1 MVVGLSAPNCRLG
14 RHQLSDRI
22 KRIDARGLKA
32 QLHDDGEIALLD
44 AREEGVFSRRHLLM
58 ASCVPLSRLEL
69 LVDDL
74 VPRRAARVV
83 WCDDGEGLAERAALR
98 MSALGYQDV
107 AVLDGGIA
115 AWEAASYRLYSGV
128 HVPSKAFAEVVEH
141 EAGTPWISAP
151 DLQKLIDSRADI
163 RIFDSRSYEEYHN
176 NSIPTAIS
184 VPGAELV
191 YRFTDLAPSPATTII
206 VNCGGRTRSIIG
218 AQSLI
223 NAGFSNKVMSLK
235 DGTMAWHLA
244 GLEVVPGATLRPPE
258 VSAAGLSAGREAAA
272 RVAARCDIPRID
284 RAMLE
289 RWRAEAANRSL
300 YVLDVRTPEEY
311 EAGHLRGARLA
322 PGGQLVQ
329 ETDAHIATWGARVV
343 LVDDNGVRA
352 TMTASWLKQMG
363 WSEIA
368 VLTAD
373 PATGG
378 ADWVRGPHVPL
389 VLGLEGAAVSRIGA
403 DELRRRLASGSAVAV
418 DLALSRRY
426 GEGHIPGAWFAIR
439 ARLRGALAKLP
450 AAETIVLTSPDGLL
464 AQLAAPELAGV
475 ALIPVLV
482 LGGGT
487 QAWVEA
493 GLPLEP
499 GAGHMASEAD
509 DVVLSARE
517 RNQGREAAMHEYLEW
532 EINLVNDMAKDDD
545 HRFRVVHS

>member
-1 MVVGLSAPNCRLG
+1 MRIIAGG
-14 RHQLSDRI
+14 GKLSDRA

-32 QLHDDGEIALLD
+32 QLHDGGEIALLD
-44 AREEGVFSRRHLLM
+44 AREELPFSRRHLLM
-58 ASCVPLSRLEL
+58 ASCVPLGRLEL

-74 VPRRAARVV
+74 VPRRRARVV

-115 AWEAASYRLYSGV
+115 AWEAAGYRLYSGV

-151 DLQKLIDSRADI
+151 DLQRLIDSGADI
-163 RIFDSRSYEEYHN
+163 AIYDSRSYEEYHN

-191 YRFTDLAPSPATTII
+191 YRFTDLTPSPDTTII

-223 NAGFSNKVMSLK
+223 NAGFRNKIMSLK

-244 GLEVVPGATLRPPE
+244 GLGVVPGATRRPPE
-258 VSAAGLSAGREAAA
+258 VSPSGLAAAREAAA
-272 RVAARCDIPRID
+272 RVAARSDIPRID
-284 RAMLE
+284 KAALDG
-289 RWRAEAANRSL
+289 WRAEAAERTL

-329 ETDAHIATWGARVV
+329 ETDAHVATWGGRIV

-363 WSEIA
+363 WPDVA
-368 VLTAD
+368 VLIAL
-373 PATGG
+373 PGEG
-378 ADWVRGPHVPL
+378 DWVTGPHVPC
-389 VLGLEGAAVSRIGA
+389 VLGLEAAAAPGIAAS
-403 DELRRRLASGSAVAV
+403 ELSPALAAGSAVVV

-426 GEGHIPGAWFAIR
+426 GQGHVPGAWFATR
-439 ARLRGALAKLP
+439 ARLASAIAKLP
-450 AAETIVLTSPDGLL
+450 KAETIVLTSPNGKL
-464 AQLAAPELAGV
+464 AQLAAAELAGNGGVPV
-475 ALIPVLV
+475 ACLI
-482 LGGGT
+482 GGT
-487 QAWVEA
+487 QAWTAA
-493 GLPLEP
+493 GLPLEQ
-499 GAGHMASEAD
+499 GATNMADEAD

-517 RNQGREAAMHEYLEW
+517 RNQDREAAMREYLEW
-532 EINLVNDMAKDDD
+532 EINLVRDMAADDD
-545 HRFRVVHS
+545 HRFRVVAD